1 MDILT
6 RHRTVGTSLVVQVL
20 SPVGPDHRAARTREI
35 DRLVGAYAPTVLVIE
50 LLPEAATTAA
60 VSAVLRL
67 QRHGG
72 ELRIPVAVATRV
84 GAVRHLIRANS
95 PSMPVHAEVG
105 DALWAARI
113 LGAVVDE
120 AGGTVSA
127 ELP

>member
-1 MDILT
+1 M
-6 RHRTVGTSLVVQVL
+6 VGIVVQIL
-20 SPVGPDHRAARTREI
+20 APVGPDRRADLTREI
-35 DRLVGAYAPTVLVIE
+35 DLLIGAYRPAALVIE

-95 PSMPVHAEVG
+95 PSLPVHAAVG
-105 DALWAARI
+105 DALWVTRI
-113 LGAVVDE
+113 MGAVERED
-120 AGGTVSA
+120 GGNVSI
-127 ELP
+127 ESS